1 MKNFTLACHFWSRS
15 VGLSAKNV
23 DLIENAVG
31 HFGLGQQRQ
40 GFHALMADQRD
51 DVGINAETGSCLG
64 NIVSNDHVQMLF
76 IQLLLGVFQKMLR
89 FGNPAL
95 PQRLHAAFSVHRQP
109 SQRRDFPPTSAQRA
123 GRPVF

>member
-1 MKNFTLACHFWSRS
+1 M
-15 VGLSAKNV
+15 GLSAKNG

-89 FGNPAL
+89 FGGKAHQNLAGLFCSPT
-95 PQRLHAAFSVHRQP
+95 AFA
-109 SQRRDFPPTSAQRA
+109 TS
-123 GRPVF
+123 GFSTNVSTKG

>member
-15 VGLSAKNV
+15 VGLSAKNG
-23 DLIENAVG
+23 DLIENVVG

-89 FGNPAL
+89 FGGK
-95 PQRLHAAFSVHRQP
+95 AAK
-109 SQRRDFPPTSAQRA
+109 A
-123 GRPVF
+123 GVKLKGLIAP

>member
-1 MKNFTLACHFWSRS
+1 M
-15 VGLSAKNV
+15 GLSAKNG

-89 FGNPAL
+89 FGGKAAKSRAPNGA
-95 PQRLHAAFSVHRQP
+95 RLFIPPDYSRLSAEL
-109 SQRRDFPPTSAQRA
+109 RRIFRVLVLSNSR
-123 GRPVF
+123 